1 MAIPLKNL
9 FGNLCGKTTISMV
22 WVLLYQPSESPSK
35 PRGRPM
41 GTILV
46 VDDEQHIRTML
57 QGLIQGENHEVH
69 LAGDGYTALE
79 ILKTTDMDV
88 VITDLL
94 LPGMTGVELLKTI
107 RKEFPKIQVVMITG
121 MPTIESATE
130 GLRLGAFDYMSKP
143 VSRDVVLKTIRNAI
157 RVKLLNDERERLKEE
172 NRRYQERLEYL
183 VEERTR
189 SLKKSEQRF
198 QDLLK
203 SLNDIV
209 WAATTTDPAQLL
221 YINPAVEP
229 IFQRT
234 MVEFFENPNL
244 WTECIHPEDR
254 PGVLEQSSKL
264 YKSGT
269 IQNEYRIIRPNGETR
284 WLSDRQSVVFDP
296 EGHPIQIGGIA
307 TDVTDRRLAE
317 EALREYEKAVEGT
330 EELIAVVDQHRI
342 YTLANSVYLDDNGSG
357 SETIV
362 GSHVRTVMGSQLYDT
377 TIKPCLDRCFR
388 GERINHEM
396 EHKFMGRG
404 NRRLEVAYYPIADS
418 TGRIDRVVIV
428 KKDVTEK
435 KRLQAEALQIG
446 HLASLGELAAGIA
459 HEINNPVNGIISYA
473 EILKDESEEQGRD
486 GEIACRII
494 KEGDRIATIVSNLL
508 YFARD
513 IEEEYAPVHLGTIL
527 EATLS
532 LIGKQISK
540 DGIKLE
546 TRLMDELAEIRAKSR
561 EIQQVFLNIIN
572 NARYALNQKFPGMH
586 PDKVLEISATPIEVA
601 GAPHVR
607 TMFYDNG
614 TGIPDAIIHKINT
627 PFFSTKPPG
636 QGTGLGLSISH
647 GIVTSHG
654 GKLTFQS
661 HEKEFTRVIVD
672 LPVATGSEGIM

>member
-1 MAIPLKNL
+1 
-9 FGNLCGKTTISMV
+9 
-22 WVLLYQPSESPSK
+22 
-35 PRGRPM
+35 M

-57 QGLIQGENHEVH
+57 LGLIQGEDHEVH

-107 RKEFPKIQVVMITG
+107 RKEFPRIQVVMITG

-130 GLRLGAFDYMSKP
+130 GLRLGAFDYISKP
-143 VSRDVVLKTIRNAI
+143 VSGDVVLKTIRNAI
-157 RVKLLNDERERLKEE
+157 RVKLLNDEKERLKAE
-172 NRRYQERLEYL
+172 NRRYQERLENL
-183 VEERTR
+183 VAERTQ
-189 SLKKSEQRF
+189 SLKQSEQRF
-198 QDLLK
+198 QDLLQ

-229 IFQRT
+229 IFQRS
-234 MVEFFENPNL
+234 MVEFFDNPNL

-254 PGVLEQSSKL
+254 PGVLEQSRNL
-264 YKSGT
+264 FKSGT
-269 IQNEYRIIRPNGETR
+269 IQNEYRIIRPDGETR

-296 EGHPIQIGGIA
+296 EGHPVQIGGIA

-317 EALREYEKAVEGT
+317 EALKEYEKAVEGT

-357 SETIV
+357 SDTIV
-362 GSHVRTVMGSQLYDT
+362 GSHVRTVMGSRLYDT

-396 EHKFMGRG
+396 EHEFKGRG

-418 TGRIDRVVIV
+418 TGGIDRVVIV

-473 EILKDESEEQGRD
+473 EIIKDECEDQGRD

-494 KEGDRIATIVSNLL
+494 KEGERIATIVSNLL

-546 TRLMDELAEIRAKSR
+546 KRLIKELAEIRAKSR
-561 EIQQVFLNIIN
+561 EIQQVFLNIIS

-601 GAPHVR
+601 GTPHVR
-607 TMFYDNG
+607 TTFYDNG

-661 HEKEFTRVIVD
+661 REKEFTRVIVD
-672 LPVATGSEGIM
+672 LPVATGPEGVI

>member
-1 MAIPLKNL
+1 
-9 FGNLCGKTTISMV
+9 
-22 WVLLYQPSESPSK
+22 
-35 PRGRPM
+35 M

-46 VDDEQHIRTML
+46 VDDEQAIRTML
-57 QGLIQGENHEVH
+57 QGLIQGESHEVH

-79 ILKTTDMDV
+79 ILKTTAMDV

-107 RKEFPKIQVVMITG
+107 RKEFPRIQVVMITG

-130 GLRLGAFDYMSKP
+130 GLRLGAFDYISKP

-157 RVKLLNDERERLKEE
+157 RVKILDDEKEQLKAE

-189 SLKKSEQRF
+189 SLKNSDQQF
-198 QDLLK
+198 QNLLK
-203 SLNDIV
+203 N
-209 WAATTTDPAQLL
+209 
-221 YINPAVEP
+221 
-229 IFQRT
+229 
-234 MVEFFENPNL
+234 
-244 WTECIHPEDR
+244 
-254 PGVLEQSSKL
+254 
-264 YKSGT
+264 GT
-269 IQNEYRIIRPNGETR
+269 IRSEYRIIRPDGETR

-296 EGHPIQIGGIA
+296 GGNPVQIGGIA

-317 EALREYEKAVEGT
+317 EALKEYEKAVEGT
-330 EELIAVVDQHRI
+330 EELIAVVDQHRR

-357 SETIV
+357 SDTIV

-396 EHKFMGRG
+396 DHTFKGRG

-418 TGRIDRVVIV
+418 TGGIDRVVII
-428 KKDVTEK
+428 KNDITEK
-435 KRLQAEALQIG
+435 KRLQAEALQIS

-473 EILKDESEEQGRD
+473 EILKDECEDQERD
-486 GEIACRII
+486 DEIACRII
-494 KEGDRIATIVSNLL
+494 KEGERIATIVSNLL

-513 IEEEYAPVHLGTIL
+513 IEEEYTPVHLGTIL

-540 DGIKLE
+540 DGITLE
-546 TRLMDELAEIRAKSR
+546 KQLMKGLVEIRAKSR
-561 EIQQVFLNIIN
+561 EIQQVFLNIIS

-586 PDKVLEISATPIEVA
+586 PDKLLEISATTIEVA
-601 GAPHVR
+601 GTPHVR
-607 TMFYDNG
+607 TIFYDNG

-661 HEKEFTRVIVD
+661 REKEFTRVIVD
-672 LPVATGSEGIM
+672 LPMATGPGSKPGGVI